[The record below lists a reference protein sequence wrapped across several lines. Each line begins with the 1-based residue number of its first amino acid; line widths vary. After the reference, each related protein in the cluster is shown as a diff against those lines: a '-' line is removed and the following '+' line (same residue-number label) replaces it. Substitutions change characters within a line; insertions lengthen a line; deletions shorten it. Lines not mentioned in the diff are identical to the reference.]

1 MLLTSP
7 KHRASLW
14 LLANISWIAA
24 VPAAVLYFS
33 RQQARGRYPVD
44 ADSIGLPIAGIAM
57 WVVILILPLNLVWFF
72 LLRQYPG
79 PVPLRASGKGLSLR
93 TQILGVL
100 GVIGA
105 ALCATAGALAMAEM
119 SWEFAPLLLAWSY
132 ITLSMRAVYLKKRTT
147 VYCRDVSPTRNVP
160 FS

>member
-7 KHRASLW
+7 KHRAVLW
-14 LLANISWIAA
+14 FLANISWIAV

-33 RQQARGRYPVD
+33 RQQAQGAYPVD

-79 PVPLRASGKGLSLR
+79 RVPLRASVKGMSAGKQL
-93 TQILGVL
+93 LGAL
-100 GVIGA
+100 GVIVA
-105 ALCATAGALAMAEM
+105 ALCATAGALALVEM
-119 SWEFAPLLLAWSY
+119 SWEFAPVLFAWCY
-132 ITLSMRAVYLKKRTT
+132 ITLSMRAAYLIKKRQS
-147 VYCRDVSPTRNVP
+147 VVEALS
-160 FS
+160 